1 MRHGTRLRLC
11 GAIASS
17 LLIST
22 ATAVYAADADLSPA
36 TVQVDSAASAAIA
49 DNAEAHSD
57 GSWGD
62 QCKIFANK
70 VIQAATGLTLHGY
83 QQGYRDAGA
92 TEVPAAAAV
101 RGDVIQVTPWGSV
114 DSTATSMWRAGL
126 GHLHTAI
133 ILRNRGDGSF
143 DVIDSN
149 WVGYERVGHHNAFNP
164 TTWAPRDTV
173 RIWHFGAGTDNQLVS
188 YAGVTYR
195 LAGGAPIPAAADPEH
210 TRALSDQEW
219 AALPAQPAD
228 GTFIRG
234 VAAGDP
240 ETGSIYRVVGGAP
253 VYVSD
258 LAAVAVPPKTIF
270 DVDLSAIRTAGQPGT
285 HLLARPADG
294 TLLAAGDLTY
304 EVTAGAPI
312 PVTTTRL
319 GWLVDPAAIAHAG
332 EEGAWSHLAAPPA
345 NTSEQV
351 QTASPEPSA
360 TPTATTSPDAASE
373 DTGPSD
379 APSTTATPTSSA
391 TESASG
397 REAPTS
403 AGSDKTDSDKTDT
416 DKMDTEKVESGP
428 VASGDVTELRAGVC
442 GSAGCTGK
450 VPGELSIGSQ
460 DVSLAI

>member
-1 MRHGTRLRLC
+1 MRHRTRLRLC
-11 GAIASS
+11 GVIASS
-17 LLIST
+17 LLISM
-22 ATAVYAADADLSPA
+22 ATVAHAADADVPPA
-36 TVQVDSAASAAIA
+36 IVLVDSGASAAIA
-49 DNAEAHSD
+49 DNAEGHSD

-70 VIQAATGLTLHGY
+70 VIKAATGLTLRGY

-92 TEVPAAAAV
+92 TEVSAEAAV
-101 RGDVIQVTPWGSV
+101 RGDIIQVTPGGSV

-126 GHLHTAI
+126 GRLHTAI

-173 RIWHFGAGTDNQLVS
+173 RIWHFGAGTENQLVS

-195 LAGGAPIPAAADPEH
+195 LAGGAPIPAAADPAH

-240 ETGSIYRVVGGAP
+240 DTGAIYRVVGGAP

-258 LAAVAVPPKTIF
+258 LAAVGVPPETIF
-270 DVDLSAIRTAGQPGT
+270 DVDLNAIRTAGQPGT

-304 EVTAGAPI
+304 EVTSGAPI

-332 EEGAWSHLAAPPA
+332 EGGAWSHLAAPPA
-345 NTSEQV
+345 TAPATTTQQTEAANPAASTSPSPATSPTTSSDPTTSSEGNTE
-351 QTASPEPSA
+351 EPSRSESSDA
-360 TPTATTSPDAASE
+360 TAPAANATDDASRSAPESAASGTIE
-373 DTGPSD
+373 P
-379 APSTTATPTSSA
+379 
-391 TESASG
+391 
-397 REAPTS
+397 
-403 AGSDKTDSDKTDT
+403 
-416 DKMDTEKVESGP
+416 
-428 VASGDVTELRAGVC
+428 GDVTELRAGVC
-442 GSAGCTGK
+442 GTAGCTGT
-450 VPGELSIGSQ
+450 VPGGPSIGSLK
-460 DVSLAI
+460 VSLAG